1 VSAPK
6 TALVTGANRGIG
18 LEVVRQLAQ
27 RGWRVFLGA
36 RNVAAGEKVLP
47 SIDGDVEVLAL
58 DVTNPQSI
66 AQAVRDLGGQVEAL
80 DVLVNN
86 AGAIEDGDNSVL
98 SLSTEIVK
106 ATFETNTLGP
116 LRVTQAFL
124 PLLQK
129 SAAPRVIN
137 VSSGAGQLSDGLQSW
152 SPAYSI
158 SKTALNSVTQQFAS
172 ALPKFAVNCICPG
185 WVRTD
190 MGGVNAPRSVEQGA
204 DTIVWLADEAPQ
216 NLTGKFLRDRL
227 VIDW

>member
-1 VSAPK
+1 MSEGR

-18 LEVVRQLAQ
+18 LEVVRQLAT

-36 RNVAAGEKVLP
+36 RDVAKAEDAEASLPGE
-47 SIDGDVEVLAL
+47 VEVLRL
-58 DVTNPQSI
+58 DLTDPASI
-66 AQAVRDLGGQVEAL
+66 SLAARDLSAQIQAL

-86 AGAIEDGDNSVL
+86 AGILEDGDSSVL
-98 SLSTEIVK
+98 TLSPEIAR

-124 PLLQK
+124 PLLRK

-137 VSSGAGQLSDGLQSW
+137 IASGAGQLGGGLQSW
-152 SPAYSI
+152 APAYSM
-158 SKTALNSVTQQFAS
+158 SKTAVNALTQQFAA
-172 ALPKFAVNCICPG
+172 ALPNFAVNSVCPG

-190 MGGVNAPRSVEQGA
+190 MGGANAPRSVEQGA
-204 DTIVWLADEAPQ
+204 DTIVWLAAEAPH
-216 NLTGKFLRDRL
+216 NLTGKFLKDRH